1 MKKMLTLVLCLAL
14 MIPFLATAEDATVD
28 LAVNREAVAGDY
40 AGTWV
45 LTGAYLAGEGL
56 LEVAP
61 EAMTL
66 EIEAKVEHNVLVD
79 MAAYVHA
86 DVTNLQGVL
95 SFDHEDIDVD
105 DYKCTANWDQFGTDH
120 SVGAAKFRIRD
131 DDEGLFFSVLT
142 GADVDDEDM
151 DLMDVIGL
159 NAEGQL
165 ILGWSE
171 DHIESDDAAEF
182 EYAYIFTKSEA

>member
-1 MKKMLTLVLCLAL
+1 MKKVLTLILCLAL
-14 MIPFLATAEDATVD
+14 MLPFFASAEEASVD
-28 LAVNREAVAGDY
+28 LTLNRAAVADDY

-61 EAMTL
+61 EAITL

-86 DVTNLQGVL
+86 DVTNLQGTL
-95 SFDHEDIDVD
+95 SFSHDDIDVD
-105 DYKCTANWDQFGTDH
+105 DYKCTSNWDQFGSGN
-120 SVGAAKFRIRD
+120 SVGAAKIRVRD
-131 DDEGLFFSVLT
+131 DDEGLFFSVIT

-151 DLMDVIGL
+151 DIMDIIGL

-171 DHIESDDAAEF
+171 DHIENDDAAEF
-182 EYAYIFTKSEA
+182 EYAYIFTKAEA